1 MKLLFDI
8 GNTLIKWAHYSEGRV
23 GSSTSIDT
31 ANVSLAELTKT
42 FADVNRPEEIWVSS
56 VGSEQALNAIVEWSI
71 ETHGLKPNVIQVS
84 DSSCGIRN
92 NYLTRDTL
100 GVDRWVAAIGARVV
114 IPAGHV
120 IIVDAGT
127 AVTIDWLSD
136 DNIYEG
142 GVILPGL
149 SLMHASL
156 NSKTAGIK
164 SIYTQAD
171 KIIGRTTEEC
181 VNSGVSYG
189 LIGGVER
196 VIEEMMLKIPEPATI
211 LLTGGS
217 ASILMAMSKLEMSL
231 QENLVL
237 LGVAKVSNEVT

>member
-1 MKLLFDI
+1 M
-8 GNTLIKWAHYSEGRV
+8 
-23 GSSTSIDT
+23 
-31 ANVSLAELTKT
+31 
-42 FADVNRPEEIWVSS
+42 
-56 VGSEQALNAIVEWSI
+56 
-71 ETHGLKPNVIQVS
+71 
-84 DSSCGIRN
+84 
-92 NYLTRDTL
+92 
-100 GVDRWVAAIGARVV
+100 DRWVAAIGARVV